1 MRSRMNFV
9 QNLIM
14 FYVFLDIYTFFGLKS
29 LFKGRQVWLFS
40 LLYWAVSAY
49 VYYCWYALYDV
60 LFGGNFFSNTSANL
74 ELGIVLTFLATKLVF
89 VVVISLQDLGRFIYG
104 IGRFAKRKMGSLTQ
118 PEGTRFFPTRRR
130 FLTLAAT
137 GLAAI
142 PFATMLHGITR
153 GKYAYTINRVKLSF
167 ENLPASFSGMKVVQI
182 SDIHAGSLD
191 SPEDVMRGVEMI
203 NQEQPDLILFTGD
216 MVNSDKDEV
225 DDFIDI
231 FARLSAKHGKFSVL
245 GNHDYYGDP
254 SYKEEPEAHLQYWA
268 DFEKKFEKMGFQ
280 LLRNANAAVT
290 KDGES
295 IRICGVENWGKGSYF
310 PKLANLE
317 QTFDGMT
324 DDEFC
329 IMLSHDPS
337 HWDEKLLSYK
347 RHIPLTLSGHT
358 HGFQFG
364 LKMPGFKWSPAQYR
378 YPRWYGLYEEAK
390 QYLYVN
396 RGFGYLAFP
405 GRIGMWPE
413 ITVIELE
420 RA

>member
-1 MRSRMNFV
+1 MRSRINFIHG
-9 QNLIM
+9 LILL
-14 FYVFLDIYTFFGLKS
+14 YVFLDFYTFFGLKS
-29 LFKGRQVWLFS
+29 LFKGRSVWAFS
-40 LLYWAVSAY
+40 LIYWLISAF
-49 VYYCWYALYDV
+49 VYYCWYELYQN
-60 LFGGNFFSNTSANL
+60 LFSGSFFSSTSSNF
-74 ELGIVLTFLATKLVF
+74 ELGIVLTFLVTKLVF
-89 VVVISLQDLGRFIYG
+89 VIVTSLHDLGRFVYG
-104 IGRFAKRKMGSLTQ
+104 IFSYFKRKTSQVELPT
-118 PEGTRFFPTRRR
+118 PPRFFPTRRR

-142 PFATMLHGITR
+142 PFATMLYGITR
-153 GKYAYTINRVKLSF
+153 GKYAYTINRVKLTFSD
-167 ENLPASFSGMKVVQI
+167 LPAAFSGMKVVQI

-191 SPEDVMRGVEMI
+191 SPADVLRGVELI
-203 NQEQPDLILFTGD
+203 NAEQPDLILFTGD
-216 MVNSDKDEV
+216 LVNSDKDEV
-225 DDFIDI
+225 DDFMDI
-231 FARLSAKHGKFSVL
+231 FGRLKAKYGKFSVL

-254 SYKEEPEAHLQYWA
+254 NYQEEPEAHRAYWT
-268 DFEKKFEKMGFQ
+268 DFEQKFTQMGFQ
-280 LLRNANAAVT
+280 LLRNANATVE

-295 IRICGVENWGKGSYF
+295 IRICGVENWGKGPYF
-310 PKLANLE
+310 PKLADLE
-317 QTFDGMT
+317 KTFAGMSN
-324 DDEFC
+324 DEFC

-337 HWDEKLLSYK
+337 HWDEKLLGYQ

-364 LKMPGFKWSPAQYR
+364 IKMPGFKWSPAQYR

-413 ITVIELE
+413 ITVIEME

>member
-1 MRSRMNFV
+1 MNFV
-9 QNLIM
+9 QNLLLL
-14 FYVFLDIYTFFGLKS
+14 YVFLDIYTFFGLKS
-29 LFKGRQVWLFS
+29 LFPKGKQRILFS
-40 LLYWAVSAY
+40 IAYWLVSAY
-49 VYYCWYALYDV
+49 VYFCWSALWKV
-60 LFGGNFFSNTSANL
+60 LFSGNFFGNTSANF
-74 ELGIVLTFLATKLVF
+74 ELGLVLTFLVTKLVF
-89 VVVISLQDLGRFIYG
+89 VIVTSLQDFGRFAYG
-104 IGRFAKRKMGSLTQ
+104 IGSFIKRKVNDTTQ
-118 PEGTRFFPTRRR
+118 EVGTKFFPSRRR
-130 FLTLAAT
+130 FINLAAA

-142 PFATMLHGITR
+142 PFGTMLYGITR
-153 GKYAYTINRVKLSF
+153 GKYAYTVNRVKLSF
-167 ENLPASFSGMKVVQI
+167 PNLPAAFSGMKVVQI

-191 SPEDVMRGVEMI
+191 SPEDVLRGVNLI
-203 NQEQPDLILFTGD
+203 NQEEPDLILFTGD

-225 DDFIDI
+225 NDYIDI
-231 FARLSAKHGKFSVL
+231 FKQLNAKLGKFSVL

-254 SYKEEPEAHLQYWA
+254 DPESAPTMHKSYWA
-268 DFEKKFEKMGFQ
+268 DFENKFKQMGFN
-280 LLRNANAAVT
+280 LLRNANARVE

-295 IRICGVENWGKGSYF
+295 ICICGVENWGKGRYF
-310 PKLANLE
+310 PKLADLGK
-317 QTFDGMT
+317 TFTGTTEED
-324 DDEFC
+324 FC

-337 HWDEKLLSYK
+337 HWDEKLLPHS

-364 LKMPGFKWSPAQYR
+364 IKMPGFKWSPAQYR